1 MYQLF
6 YLISRYNS
14 TNLIRYVIAFVCC
27 TSNSCE
33 YGTLSCLYIPA

>member
-6 YLISRYNS
+6 YLVSRYNS
-14 TNLIRYVIAFVCC
+14 TNLIRYVIALVCY

-33 YGTLSCLYIPA
+33 YETLSCLYIPA